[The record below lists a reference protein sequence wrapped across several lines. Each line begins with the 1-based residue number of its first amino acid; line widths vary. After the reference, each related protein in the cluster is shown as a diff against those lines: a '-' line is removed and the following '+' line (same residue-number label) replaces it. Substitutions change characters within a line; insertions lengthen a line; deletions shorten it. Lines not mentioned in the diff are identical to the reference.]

1 MRSLS
6 LSTPITFRTK
16 DGFCPLLPGVK
27 AWPLGPQPDYGQ
39 SEVGVVGV
47 VCLYVTHALLQVD
60 QTFPSPIFSDQ
71 APGRVT
77 SEVGLVDVLPVITM

>member
-1 MRSLS
+1 M
-6 LSTPITFRTK
+6 
-16 DGFCPLLPGVK
+16 PGVK

-71 APGRVT
+71 APGRVK